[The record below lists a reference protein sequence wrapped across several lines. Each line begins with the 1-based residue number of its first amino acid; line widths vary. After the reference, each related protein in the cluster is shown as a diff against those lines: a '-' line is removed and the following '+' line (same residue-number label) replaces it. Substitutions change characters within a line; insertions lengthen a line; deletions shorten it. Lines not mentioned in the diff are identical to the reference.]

1 MGRLLILLLLGAGLI
16 FLLIRR
22 PPIATDSLT
31 GSSATP
37 RPARSSEKAG
47 ATAESGVNFQKMAD
61 LHSIDEQLTRQAI
74 ELQELTQ
81 ERVKLEDLISST
93 SDRRWT
99 LELQA
104 QAEPMEY
111 AVVEESRAR
120 QKQAYLQA
128 QAEQNAL
135 REARRAQSEQELA
148 ALDRQVQD
156 QGQVLDV
163 SEKRLRFLESL
174 NYESDE
180 LTRVRAEVLAISN
193 EKKRLDERRRV
204 LQLQVRADELSETE
218 ARRWSR
224 DTEMADQTR
233 QYESELRRLEKKYD
247 AIRSELAVLEK
258 TTSDA
263 ERRIVE
269 LGDLIGQGE
278 SQVSQFKRDREL
290 LLRQLGQLG

>member
-1 MGRLLILLLLGAGLI
+1 
-16 FLLIRR
+16 
-22 PPIATDSLT
+22 
-31 GSSATP
+31 
-37 RPARSSEKAG
+37 
-47 ATAESGVNFQKMAD
+47 MAD
-61 LHSIDEQLTRQAI
+61 LNSLDEQLTRQAI
-74 ELQELTQ
+74 ELQQLTD
-81 ERVKLEDLISST
+81 ERFKLEDLISSS

-111 AVVEESRAR
+111 AVVEENRAR
-120 QKQAYLQA
+120 QKQTYLQD
-128 QAEQNAL
+128 QAEQGAL

-156 QGQVLDV
+156 QAQVLDV
-163 SEKRLRFLESL
+163 SEKRLRLLESQ

-180 LTRVRAEVLAISN
+180 LNRVRSEVLSLQSA
-193 EKKRLDERRRV
+193 KKQLDDRRRN

-218 ARRWSR
+218 ATRWSR